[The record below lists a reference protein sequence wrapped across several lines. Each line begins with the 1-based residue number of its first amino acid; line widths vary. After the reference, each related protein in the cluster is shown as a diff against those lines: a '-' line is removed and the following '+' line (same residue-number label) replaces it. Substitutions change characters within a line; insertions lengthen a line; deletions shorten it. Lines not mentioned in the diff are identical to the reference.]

1 MEQLWKSSTD
11 YIICTLSP
19 SAVQL
24 KNTFPRSQT
33 KTEPYKIKE
42 TALFLFLVWI
52 LVLKTITS
60 LQVFRSSTPR
70 DTIYMVSDG
79 VRL

>member
-24 KNTFPRSQT
+24 KNTFLRSQT

>member
-42 TALFLFLVWI
+42 TALFLFSVWDFSF
-52 LVLKTITS
+52 KDHNK
-60 LQVFRSSTPR
+60 SSSVQIIHTKGHNL
-70 DTIYMVSDG
+70 YG
-79 VRL
+79 E